1 MEFQGARNLTALD
14 RAIRTLEETLLHL
27 GDCEDCLNRE
37 VILPVS
43 ESDEVGQAL
52 EVARASLLRVQTTL
66 HQHKQVADER
76 LRAAQVAFLMER
88 PLRSTTDTD
97 TDSAA
102 SEMIAADQ
110 PQSDASLDI
119 QKGLPEDGHS
129 YAGTAVRGG
138 LGGLHDE

>member
-1 MEFQGARNLTALD
+1 MEFQGARNLAALD
-14 RAIRTLEETLLHL
+14 RALQTLEETLLHL

-43 ESDEVGQAL
+43 ASDEVGQAL
-52 EVARASLLRVQTTL
+52 EVARVSLLRIQTTL
-66 HQHKQVADER
+66 HQHKQVADAR

-88 PLRSTTDTD
+88 PLRNTANTDLSCSSTD
-97 TDSAA
+97 
-102 SEMIAADQ
+102 ADVQ
-110 PQSDASLDI
+110 PQSDASLDT
-119 QKGLPEDGHS
+119 QKVLPVDGHS

>member
-14 RAIRTLEETLLHL
+14 RTLQTLEETLLHL
-27 GDCEDCLNRE
+27 GDCEDCLNRD

-43 ESDEVGQAL
+43 ASDEVGQAL
-52 EVARASLLRVQTTL
+52 EVARVSLLRIQTTL
-66 HQHKQVADER
+66 HQHKQVADAR

-88 PLRSTTDTD
+88 PLRSTANTDWY
-97 TDSAA
+97 A
-102 SEMIAADQ
+102 SSMIAADQ
-110 PQSDASLDI
+110 LRSDASLDT
-119 QKGLPEDGHS
+119 QKELPEDGHS

>member
-1 MEFQGARNLTALD
+1 MEFQGARNFTASD
-14 RAIRTLEETLLHL
+14 RALQTLEETLLHL
-27 GDCEDCLNRE
+27 GDREDCLNPE

-88 PLRSTTDTD
+88 PLKSTADTESY
-97 TDSAA
+97 T

-110 PQSDASLDI
+110 PQSDASLDP

-129 YAGTAVRGG
+129 YAGTTVRGG
-138 LGGLHDE
+138 LGGLRHDE